1 MHVLHIDTEKDVE
14 KVDKLIKQGKD
25 VFILVYMKDC
35 GPCNATRP
43 EWEQLET
50 VLKDQ
55 YAKNDNLVIIDVN
68 KNYLSNIKH
77 IGNVDGFPTIKY
89 IGKRGTIVE
98 PYEKDERSV
107 SSFITW
113 IESKINNVISTNETS
128 SPENVYKRLVR
139 SEKHANKSKNK
150 TRHNK
155 TKKNNKTKTR
165 HNKTKQRGDKQRG
178 GKWSKKYKA
187 SINCSNPKGF
197 SQKQHCK
204 YGRGK

>member
-1 MHVLHIDTEKDVE
+1 MHVLHIDSKKDVG
-14 KVDKLIKQGKD
+14 KVDKLVNQGKD
-25 VFILVYMKDC
+25 VFILVYMKGC

-55 YAKNDNLVIIDVN
+55 YAKNDKLVIIDVN
-68 KNYLSNIKH
+68 KDYLSSIKH
-77 IGNVDGFPTIKY
+77 IGKVDGFPTIKY

-98 PYEKDERSV
+98 PYEKGERSV

-113 IESKINNVISTNETS
+113 IESKINNVISTTQTS

-139 SEKHANKSKNK
+139 SEKHATKSKNK

-155 TKKNNKTKTR
+155 TKKNNKTR
-165 HNKTKQRGDKQRG
+165 RKQRG
-178 GKWSKKYKA
+178 GKWSKKYKD
-187 SINCSNPKGF
+187 SINCSKPKGF

-204 YGRGK
+204 YGRNK

>member
-1 MHVLHIDTEKDVE
+1 MHVLHIDSKKDVE
-14 KVDKLIKQGKD
+14 KVDKFVKQGKD
-25 VFILVYMKDC
+25 VFILVYMKGC

-55 YAKNDNLVIIDVN
+55 YAKNDKLVIIDIN
-68 KNYLSNIKH
+68 KDYLSSIKH
-77 IGNVDGFPTIKY
+77 LGNVDGYPTIKY

-98 PYEKDERSV
+98 PYEKGERSV

-113 IESKINNVISTNETS
+113 IESKINNVISTTQTS

-139 SEKHANKSKNK
+139 SEKHATKSKNK
-150 TRHNK
+150 TKRHNK
-155 TKKNNKTKTR
+155 TK
-165 HNKTKQRGDKQRG
+165 HNKTRRTGKQRG
-178 GKWSKKYKA
+178 GKWSKKYKD
-187 SINCSNPKGF
+187 SINCSKPKGF

-204 YGRGK
+204 YGRNK

>member
-1 MHVLHIDTEKDVE
+1 MHVLHIDSKKDVG
-14 KVDKLIKQGKD
+14 KVDKLVNKGKD
-25 VFILVYMKDC
+25 VFILVYMKGC

-55 YAKNDNLVIIDVN
+55 YAKNDKLVIIDVN
-68 KNYLSNIKH
+68 KDYLSSIKH

-98 PYEKDERSV
+98 PYEKGERSV

-113 IESKINNVISTNETS
+113 IESKINNVISTNQTS

-139 SEKHANKSKNK
+139 SEKHTNKSKNK
-150 TRHNK
+150 TRRKH
-155 TKKNNKTKTR
+155 NKTKTR
-165 HNKTKQRGDKQRG
+165 HRG
-178 GKWSKKYKA
+178 GKWSKKYKD
-187 SINCSNPKGF
+187 SINCSKPKGF

-204 YGRGK
+204 YGRNK

>member
-1 MHVLHIDTEKDVE
+1 MHVLHIDSKKDVG
-14 KVDKLIKQGKD
+14 KVDKFVNQGKD
-25 VFILVYMKDC
+25 VFILVYMKGC

-55 YAKNDNLVIIDVN
+55 YAKNDKLVIIDVN
-68 KNYLSNIKH
+68 KDYLSSIKH
-77 IGNVDGFPTIKY
+77 IGHVDGFPTIKY
-89 IGKRGTIVE
+89 IGNRGTIVE
-98 PYEKDERSV
+98 PYEKGERSV

-113 IESKINNVISTNETS
+113 IESKINNVISTNQTS

-139 SEKHANKSKNK
+139 SEKHATKSK

-155 TKKNNKTKTR
+155 TKRNNKTR
-165 HNKTKQRGDKQRG
+165 RKQRGDKQRG
-178 GKWSKKYKA
+178 GKWSKKYKD
-187 SINCSNPKGF
+187 SIKCSNPKGF

-204 YGRGK
+204 YGRNK

>member
-1 MHVLHIDTEKDVE
+1 MHVLHIDSKKDVG
-14 KVDKLIKQGKD
+14 KVDKFVNQGKD
-25 VFILVYMKDC
+25 VFILVYMKGC

-55 YAKNDNLVIIDVN
+55 YAKNDKLVIIDVN
-68 KNYLSNIKH
+68 KDYLSSIKH
-77 IGNVDGFPTIKY
+77 IGKVDGFPTIKY

-98 PYEKDERSV
+98 PYANGERSV

-113 IESKINNVISTNETS
+113 IESKINNVISTTQTS

-139 SEKHANKSKNK
+139 SEKHATKSKNK
-150 TRHNK
+150 TIHNK
-155 TKKNNKTKTR
+155 TKKNNKTRRK
-165 HNKTKQRGDKQRG
+165 HRG
-178 GKWSKKYKA
+178 GKWSKKYKD
-187 SINCSNPKGF
+187 SINCSKPKGF

-204 YGRGK
+204 YGRNK

>member
-1 MHVLHIDTEKDVE
+1 
-14 KVDKLIKQGKD
+14 
-25 VFILVYMKDC
+25 MKGC

-55 YAKNDNLVIIDVN
+55 YAKNDKLVIIDIN
-68 KNYLSNIKH
+68 KDYLSSIKH
-77 IGNVDGFPTIKY
+77 LGNVDGYPTIKY

-98 PYEKDERSV
+98 PYEKGERSV

-113 IESKINNVISTNETS
+113 IESKINNVISTTQTS

-139 SEKHANKSKNK
+139 SEKNTTKSKNK
-150 TRHNK
+150 TKRHNK
-155 TKKNNKTKTR
+155 TK
-165 HNKTKQRGDKQRG
+165 HNKTRRTGKQRG
-178 GKWSKKYKA
+178 GKWSKKYKD
-187 SINCSNPKGF
+187 SINCSKPKGF

-204 YGRGK
+204 YGRNK

>member
-1 MHVLHIDTEKDVE
+1 MHVLHIDSEKDVG

-25 VFILVYMKDC
+25 VFILVYMKGC

-43 EWEQLET
+43 EWEMLET
-50 VLKDQ
+50 SLKDQ
-55 YAKNDNLVIIDVN
+55 YAKNDNLVIIDIN
-68 KNYLSNIKH
+68 KDYLSSIKH

-98 PYEKDERSV
+98 PYEKGERSV

-113 IESKINNVISTNETS
+113 IESKINNVISTNQTS

-139 SEKHANKSKNK
+139 SEKHATKSKNK
-150 TRHNK
+150 TRR
-155 TKKNNKTKTR
+155 NNKTKR
-165 HNKTKQRGDKQRG
+165 NNKTRRKQRGDKQRG
-178 GKWSKKYKA
+178 GKWSKKYKD
-187 SINCSNPKGF
+187 SINCSRTKGF

-204 YGRGK
+204 YGRNK

>member
-1 MHVLHIDTEKDVE
+1 MHVLHIDSEKDVG

-25 VFILVYMKDC
+25 VFILVYMKGC

-43 EWEQLET
+43 EWEMLET
-50 VLKDQ
+50 SLKDQ
-55 YAKNDNLVIIDVN
+55 YAKNDNLVIIDIN
-68 KNYLSNIKH
+68 KDYLSSIKH

-98 PYEKDERSV
+98 PYEKGERSV

-113 IESKINNVISTNETS
+113 IESKINNVISTTQTS

-139 SEKHANKSKNK
+139 SEKHATKSKNK
-150 TRHNK
+150 TIRKHS
-155 TKKNNKTKTR
+155 KTKTR
-165 HNKTKQRGDKQRG
+165 HNKSKHRG
-178 GKWSKKYKA
+178 GKWSKKYKD
-187 SINCSNPKGF
+187 SINCSKPKGF

-204 YGRGK
+204 YGRKTVRKTNL

>member
-1 MHVLHIDTEKDVE
+1 MHVLHIDSEKDVG

-25 VFILVYMKDC
+25 VFILVYMKGC

-43 EWEQLET
+43 EWEMLET
-50 VLKDQ
+50 SLKDQ
-55 YAKNDNLVIIDVN
+55 YAKNDKLVIIDVN
-68 KNYLSNIKH
+68 KDYLSRIKH

-98 PYEKDERSV
+98 SYEKGERSV

-113 IESKINNVISTNETS
+113 IESKINNVISTNQTS

-139 SEKHANKSKNK
+139 SEKHTNKPRNK
-150 TRHNK
+150 TI
-155 TKKNNKTKTR
+155 KNRNSTTRKNSSNRKTR
-165 HNKTKQRGDKQRG
+165 QTG
-178 GKWSKKYKA
+178 GKWSKKYKD
-187 SINCSNPKGF
+187 SINCSKPKGF

-204 YGRGK
+204 YGRNK

>member
-1 MHVLHIDTEKDVE
+1 MHVLHIDSKKDVG
-14 KVDKLIKQGKD
+14 KVDKLVNKGKD
-25 VFILVYMKDC
+25 VFILVYMKGC

-55 YAKNDNLVIIDVN
+55 YAKNDKLVIIDVN
-68 KNYLSNIKH
+68 KDYLSSIKH

-89 IGKRGTIVE
+89 IGKRGTVVD
-98 PYEKDERSV
+98 PYEKGERSV

-113 IESKINNVISTNETS
+113 IESKINNVISTNQTS

-139 SEKHANKSKNK
+139 SEKHTNKSKNK
-150 TRHNK
+150 TRRKH
-155 TKKNNKTKTR
+155 NKTKTR
-165 HNKTKQRGDKQRG
+165 HRG
-178 GKWSKKYKA
+178 GKWSKKYKD
-187 SINCSNPKGF
+187 SINCSKPKGF

-204 YGRGK
+204 YGRNK

>member
-1 MHVLHIDTEKDVE
+1 MHVLHIDSKKDVG
-14 KVDKLIKQGKD
+14 KVDKLVNQGKD
-25 VFILVYMKDC
+25 VFILVYMKGC

-55 YAKNDNLVIIDVN
+55 YAKNDKLVIIDAN
-68 KNYLSNIKH
+68 KDYLSSIKH
-77 IGNVDGFPTIKY
+77 IGKVDGFPTIKY

-98 PYEKDERSV
+98 PYEKGERSV

-113 IESKINNVISTNETS
+113 IESKINNVISTNQTS

-139 SEKHANKSKNK
+139 SEKHATKSKNK

-155 TKKNNKTKTR
+155 TKKNNKTRRK
-165 HNKTKQRGDKQRG
+165 HRG
-178 GKWSKKYKA
+178 GKWSKKYKD
-187 SINCSNPKGF
+187 SINCSKPKGF

-204 YGRGK
+204 YGRNK

>member
-1 MHVLHIDTEKDVE
+1 MHILHINSEKDVS
-14 KVDKLIKQGKD
+14 KIDQMIKQGKD
-25 VFILVYMKDC
+25 VFVLVYMEGC

-43 EWEQLET
+43 EWAKIESA
-50 VLKDQ
+50 LKDQ
-55 YAKNDNLVIIDVN
+55 YAKNDKLVVVDVN
-68 KNYLSNIKH
+68 KDFLSSIKH

-98 PYEKDERSV
+98 PYEKGERSV

-113 IESKINNVISTNETS
+113 IESKINNVISTNQTS

-139 SEKHANKSKNK
+139 SEKHATKSKNK

-155 TKKNNKTKTR
+155 TKRNNKTR
-165 HNKTKQRGDKQRG
+165 RKQRG
-178 GKWSKKYKA
+178 GKWSKKYKD
-187 SINCSNPKGF
+187 SINCSKPKGF

-204 YGRGK
+204 YGRNK

>member
-1 MHVLHIDTEKDVE
+1 MHVLHIDSEKDVG

-25 VFILVYMKDC
+25 VFILVYMKGC
-35 GPCNATRP
+35 GPCNAARP

-68 KNYLSNIKH
+68 KDYLSSIKH

-98 PYEKDERSV
+98 PYEKGERSV

-113 IESKINNVISTNETS
+113 IESKINNVISTNQTS

-139 SEKHANKSKNK
+139 SEKHATKSKNK

-155 TKKNNKTKTR
+155 TKRNNKTR
-165 HNKTKQRGDKQRG
+165 RKQRG
-178 GKWSKKYKA
+178 GKWSKKYKD
-187 SINCSNPKGF
+187 SINCSKPKGF

-204 YGRGK
+204 YGRNK